1 MARSSSNKAK
11 GVSYL
16 ERLIDLRERSEAAG
30 TTVENGSRVRRS
42 WLVTSLGCSDE
53 LISSNPKI
61 RRAVLDWDNV
71 VAERRRTAAVIASEM
86 ADCGVENE
94 VSNVIAMPRNS
105 KRSKPL
111 HGKIRWNTISDA
123 AGNEHRVP
131 IVIDG
136 TRIDENPS
144 NWCRYLTIVK
154 GLDAS
159 SVEVA
164 LNVYRPFK
172 EFIRKHG
179 FDELEVNDEVFL
191 LWKHSLLR
199 TVEANRVN
207 TCLKTIHSYYR
218 YLEETGVVRF
228 RVQIYETD
236 DLPPTFKPPYT
247 FPITSKRVIRK
258 SELGIETRS
267 WTTPY
272 GVRGTTASR
281 STPTNE
287 HAKKA
292 HARTKTQ
299 KHGVRNS
306 ILLSLA
312 ETTGGRISEL
322 LQIKLS
328 QLPDP
333 ARLAEII
340 QTGQPYQVFVKRKR
354 RGKKDMPLVLTKYLL
369 IRIVNYV
376 EKERMEIVKRFPK
389 TAGKSDYLFLGDRG
403 NDLRADSVTHLV
415 LELFFGI
422 LADAGIHRLRS
433 KFAVDRLETLISA
446 ALEKGIDVGPNSNW
460 VEQFLQI
467 VSEEMGQASILSLRP
482 YLPLVFGR
490 RLATTQAVLLREQEL
505 RAIETERLIADQELR
520 IQKQMETLR
529 LMPSLQEAARLI
541 AENNKLDARDYLRD
555 LANQLDPAQA
565 GT

>member
-1 MARSSSNKAK
+1 MRSSSNHAK
-11 GVSYL
+11 GASYL
-16 ERLIDLRERSEAAG
+16 KQLIELREASEAAG

-42 WLVTSLGCSDE
+42 WLVASLGCSDE
-53 LISSNPKI
+53 LISSNHKI

-71 VAERRRTAAVIASEM
+71 VAERRRIAVTIAGEI
-86 ADCGVENE
+86 AGVRAE
-94 VSNVIAMPRNS
+94 VEASNIIAISRKP

-111 HGKIRWNTISDA
+111 HGKIRWNVVRDA
-123 AGNEHRVP
+123 AGNEHKVP
-131 IVIDG
+131 ILIDG
-136 TRIDENPS
+136 TKIDEHPS

-154 GLDAS
+154 GYDAS

-179 FDELEVNDEVFL
+179 FDELGVTDEVFL
-191 LWKHSLLR
+191 LWKHYLLSK
-199 TVEANRVN
+199 VEPNRVN
-207 TCLKTIHSYYR
+207 TCLSTIHSYYR
-218 YLEETGVVRF
+218 YLEETGIVRF
-228 RVQIYETD
+228 RVQIYEAD
-236 DLPPTFKPPYT
+236 DLPPAFKPPYT

-272 GVRGTTASR
+272 GVPGTTASR

-287 HAKKA
+287 HTKKL
-292 HARTKTQ
+292 HARAKTQ

-354 RGKKDMPLVLTKYLL
+354 RGKKEMPLVLSKYVL
-369 IRIVNYV
+369 IRIVSYA
-376 EKERMEIVKRFPK
+376 EKERMKIVKRFPK

-403 NDLRADSVTHLV
+403 NDLQADSATHIV

-422 LADAGIHRLRS
+422 LAEAGIHRLRS
-433 KFAVDRLETLISA
+433 KFAVDRLETLISG
-446 ALEKGIDVGPNSNW
+446 ALEKGVDVGPNSNW

-490 RLATTQAVLLREQEL
+490 KLATTQAAQLREQEQ
-505 RAIETERLIADQELR
+505 RAIEIERLLADQERR
-520 IQKQMETLR
+520 IERQMEVFR
-529 LMPSLQEAARLI
+529 LMPSLEEAARLI
-541 AENNKLDARDYLRD
+541 AENNRLDARDCLLG
-555 LANQLDPAQA
+555 LANQLAA
-565 GT
+565 AEA